1 PVTMKSLQTSHISQ
15 IVPDLLTAKLVLV
28 GSPTINNGMLPTMAA
43 FLAYI
48 KGLRPKKRTGFAFG
62 SYGWGGQGAR
72 EVAAALQDMGWE
84 MPEET
89 VNLQYVPGKE
99 DLDNLKEV
107 GSKLARAVE

>member
-1 PVTMKSLQTSHISQ
+1 
-15 IVPDLLTAKLVLV
+15 VLV
-28 GSPTINNGMLPTMAA
+28 GSSTINNGMLPTVAA
-43 FLAYI
+43 FLTYI

-72 EVAAALQDMGWE
+72 EVASVLQEMGWE

-99 DLDNLKEV
+99 DLDNLKQV
-107 GSKLARAVE
+107 GVKLAGAIE